1 MSSKSSLK
9 RPITPSKESISNP
22 VSFDSKA
29 PHWSSNVHDCTVCIG
44 PEGTLNLPIRGGS
57 DRGEFAYFDDLVQ
70 SRISYLNGYL
80 ENGDV
85 ILEIQGQ
92 KVAGFTQRDVIAW
105 LNHCC
110 KSGNPVRI
118 TVARGGTSNVRRRSS
133 FNRSHSS
140 ESSPIRL
147 WKGKFLLESRD
158 LGTNG

>member
-9 RPITPSKESISNP
+9 RPITPSKESNP
-22 VSFDSKA
+22 LSFDSKA
-29 PHWSSNVHDCTVCIG
+29 PHWSSNIQECTVCIG

-70 SRISYLNGYL
+70 SRISYLSGYL
-80 ENGDV
+80 ENGDL

-118 TVARGGTSNVRRRSS
+118 CVARGGKL
-133 FNRSHSS
+133 FLIL
-140 ESSPIRL
+140 IRYL
-147 WKGKFLLESRD
+147 FLVYRK
-158 LGTNG
+158 

>member
-118 TVARGGTSNVRRRSS
+118 TVARGGK
-133 FNRSHSS
+133 
-140 ESSPIRL
+140 L
-147 WKGKFLLESRD
+147 FLY
-158 LGTNG
+158 